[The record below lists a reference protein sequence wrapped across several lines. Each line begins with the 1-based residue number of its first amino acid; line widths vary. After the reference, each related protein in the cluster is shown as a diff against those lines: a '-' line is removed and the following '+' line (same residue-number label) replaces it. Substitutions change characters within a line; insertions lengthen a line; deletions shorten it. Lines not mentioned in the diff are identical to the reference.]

1 MEGSISF
8 QTLAVIV
15 AVTVAGSYLLAKGV
29 RVLQVRNSDCAGGCG
44 CSATAKKAI
53 AKPASPKLIPSEDLV
68 LRRRD

>member
-1 MEGSISF
+1 MDGSMSF

-15 AVTVAGSYLLAKGV
+15 AVVVAGSYLLAKVV

-44 CSATAKKAI
+44 CSATAKKAV
-53 AKPASPKLIPSEDLV
+53 ATPAPPKLIPSEDLV